1 MKIINGNLID
11 VIKNGECNVALHVAN
26 CKHTMGGGVA
36 RALREEFPIVY
47 ETDLKTQKNDYN
59 KLGTNSYAQL
69 NIHPKMDLSVVVN
82 MYAQYNFGGDQRNL
96 DYTAFEMCIK
106 KVANQ
111 FSDQIIAY
119 PFLMGCDRAGGDW
132 EIVSK
137 IIHAHFHDI
146 NHFAVKLPI

>member
-11 VIKNGECNVALHVAN
+11 IIKNGKCDVALHVVN
-26 CKHTMGGGVA
+26 CKHTMGSGVA
-36 RALREEFPIVY
+36 LALKNEFPVVY
-47 ETDLKTQKNDYN
+47 EADLKTRKGDFN
-59 KLGTNSYAQL
+59 KLGTNSIAELDIRPSIDYT
-69 NIHPKMDLSVVVN
+69 IVVN

-119 PFLMGCDRAGGDW
+119 PYLMGCDRAGGDW
-132 EIVSK
+132 GIVSE

-146 NHFAVKLPI
+146 NHFAVRLPI